1 MTELNNALQ
10 IHTPAKEN
18 TISFYIAGNDEMLK
32 ISPDGFYVRGQPVPM
47 DEHEAK
53 TVYSAF
59 QSWLTW
65 QNMQRR

>member
-1 MTELNNALQ
+1 MAELNDALQ

-32 ISPDGFYVRGQPVPM
+32 ISSDGFYVRGKRVPM
-47 DEHEAK
+47 DNQEAE
-53 TVYSAF
+53 TVYNAF
-59 QSWLTW
+59 QGWLTW

>member
-1 MTELNNALQ
+1 MTELNDALQ

-18 TISFYIAGNDEMLK
+18 TISFYIAGNDEMLR
-32 ISPDGFYVRGQPVPM
+32 ISQDGFYVRGQPVAI
-47 DEHEAK
+47 DDQEAA
-53 TVYSAF
+53 TVYNAF

>member
-1 MTELNNALQ
+1 MTELNDALQ

-32 ISPDGFYVRGQPVPM
+32 ISQNGFYVRGKRIPM
-47 DEHEAK
+47 DDKEAE
-53 TVYSAF
+53 TVYNAF
-59 QSWLTW
+59 QGWLTW

>member
-1 MTELNNALQ
+1 MTELNDALQ

-32 ISPDGFYVRGQPVPM
+32 ISQNGFYVRGKRIPM
-47 DEHEAK
+47 DDKEAE
-53 TVYSAF
+53 TVYNAF

>member
-1 MTELNNALQ
+1 MTDFKHALQ
-10 IHTPAKEN
+10 IHTLAQEN

-32 ISPDGFYVRGQPVPM
+32 ISQNGFYVRGKRIPM
-47 DEHEAK
+47 DDKEAE
-53 TVYSAF
+53 TVYNAF

>member
-32 ISPDGFYVRGQPVPM
+32 ISQNGFYVRGKRIPM
-47 DEHEAK
+47 DDKEAE
-53 TVYSAF
+53 TVYNAF

>member
-1 MTELNNALQ
+1 MTELNEALQ

-32 ISPDGFYVRGQPVPM
+32 ISPDGFYVRGKPVPI
-47 DEHEAK
+47 DDQEAQ
-53 TVYSAF
+53 TVYNAF
-59 QSWLTW
+59 QGWLTW